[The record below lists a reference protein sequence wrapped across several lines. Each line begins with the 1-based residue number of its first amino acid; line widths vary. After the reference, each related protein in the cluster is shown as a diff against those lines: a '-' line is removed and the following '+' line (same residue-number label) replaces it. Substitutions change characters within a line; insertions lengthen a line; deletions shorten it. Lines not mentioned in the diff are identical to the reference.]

1 MSPTASRPLVGSQC
15 RACLGTGIPE
25 HFSLDQPEGPVACQ
39 PCGGSGQIK
48 GRFAYLPARVNPKP
62 VALHTPPVLPAGVAC
77 LDCQRFG
84 YATDCPTCGGTS
96 R

>member
-1 MSPTASRPLVGSQC
+1 MSATATPLVGTEC
-15 RACLGTGIPE
+15 RACLGTGTPE
-25 HFSLDQPEGPVACQ
+25 HFSLSQPEGRVFCQ
-39 PCGGSGQIK
+39 PCNGT
-48 GRFAYLPARVNPKP
+48 GRITPRVQYLPAKP
-62 VALHTPPVLPAGVAC
+62 VRHVSGTAPLPADVAC

>member
-1 MSPTASRPLVGSQC
+1 MPATTQPLVGHEC
-15 RACLGTGIPE
+15 RACLGTGTPE
-25 HFSLDQPEGPVACQ
+25 HFSLGQPEGRVTCQ
-39 PCGGSGQIK
+39 PCGGTGQIK
-48 GRFAYLPARVNPKP
+48 GRFTYLPNAGCARP
-62 VALHTPPVLPAGVAC
+62 VTPNRPLPEGVAC